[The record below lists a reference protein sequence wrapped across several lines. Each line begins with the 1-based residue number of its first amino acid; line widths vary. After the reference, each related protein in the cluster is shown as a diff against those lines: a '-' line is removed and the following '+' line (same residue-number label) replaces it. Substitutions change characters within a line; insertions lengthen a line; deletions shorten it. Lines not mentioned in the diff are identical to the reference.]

1 VCATLTHSALHPH
14 THTTPGAGPPQDAM
28 KMVALNG
35 SVTTIEQSLLE
46 NTSHPRF
53 AMRKVRP
60 SATARSSAVSSR
72 RRTADLC
79 ARTPSCAGA
88 GRGDQ
93 DGGGLLPR
101 PVHGAQGKPW
111 GAAGAVSC

>member
-1 VCATLTHSALHPH
+1 VCATLTHSAHHPH

-60 SATARSSAVSSR
+60 SARSSAVSLR